1 MTMATDDKGL
11 VLRGFFLLA
20 VIGVIVSVVMAILFM
35 RPQST
40 PPTGGI
46 APENLVPLLVAGY
59 PEGMP
64 CGIAFALADR
74 LPSAPG
80 WEIRYNAATT
90 LARRGSPATPW
101 PLMREMLDEPQQMRN
116 ARARLPD
123 GTSVIDE
130 TAARSN
136 MIGALRALAV
146 WNEKQGVKREP
157 PAELREIYK
166 VVDKLAES
174 SIVELKSQAEK
185 ARATFFR

>member
-1 MTMATDDKGL
+1 MAADDKGL

-20 VIGVIVSVVMAILFM
+20 VIGVIVTVVMTILFM
-35 RPQST
+35 RPQPAPSRVA
-40 PPTGGI
+40 I

-59 PEGMP
+59 PEGTP
-64 CGIAFALADR
+64 YGTAFAMADR

-80 WEIRYNAATT
+80 WTIRYNAATT
-90 LARRGSPATPW
+90 LARRGSASMPW
-101 PLMREMLDEPQQMRN
+101 PLMREMLDESQQMRN
-116 ARARLPD
+116 ARTRLPD

-130 TAARSN
+130 AVARAN
-136 MIGALRALAV
+136 MVGALKALAV
-146 WNEKQGVKREP
+146 WHEKQGAKREA

-174 SIVELKSQAEK
+174 STVELKSQAEK